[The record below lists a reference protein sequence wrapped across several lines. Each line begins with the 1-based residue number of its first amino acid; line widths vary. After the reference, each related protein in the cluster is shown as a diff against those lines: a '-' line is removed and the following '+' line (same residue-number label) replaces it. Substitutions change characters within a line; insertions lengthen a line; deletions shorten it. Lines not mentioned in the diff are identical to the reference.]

1 MRLLLHMCCGPCALY
16 PVRYL
21 RDQGFEV
28 YGHFYNPNIHP
39 YSEFAKRM
47 ETLQKWA
54 MENEL
59 QMIYNDDYKLEEYLQ
74 SVVFREKG
82 RCQVCYN
89 MRLRQTA
96 LVARNGKFDY
106 FSTTLLISPFQKHEM
121 IKATGEAVG
130 QEYGVSFYY
139 ADFRPGFKEAVV
151 ESKAEGMYRQQ
162 YCGCIYSEKERY
174 YRPRKEKGGRD
185 NG

>member
-1 MRLLLHMCCGPCALY
+1 MRLLLHICCGPCALY

-21 RDQGFEV
+21 RDKGFEV
-28 YGHFYNPNIHP
+28 YGYFYNPNIYP
-39 YSEFAKRM
+39 YSEFVKRM

-59 QMIYNDDYKLEEYLQ
+59 QMIYNDDYRLEEYLQ
-74 SVVFREKG
+74 SVVYREQV

-89 MRLRQTA
+89 MRLRQVA
-96 LVARNGKFDY
+96 SVARNGKFDY
-106 FSTTLLISPFQKHEM
+106 FSTTLLISPFQNHEM

-130 QEYGVSFYY
+130 QEYGVPFYY
-139 ADFRPGFKEAVV
+139 EDFRPGFKDAVT
-151 ESKAEGMYRQQ
+151 ESKAKGMYRQQ
-162 YCGCIYSEKERY
+162 YCGCIYSEKERF
-174 YRPRKEKGGRD
+174 YRPRKEKGGRN